1 MKPVVGI
8 IFNPYARINRK
19 QKNVQIRLMEEIL
32 GEKALIR
39 VTWTQ
44 EDIIPVLKEFKEA
57 GIKII
62 GISGGDGTI
71 SSVVSAYLNSFGDL
85 EVPIIIP
92 IKGGTM
98 NIVASEVGIKTNQ
111 AETCTI
117 LSKYLKDG
125 TVPIIEKGTIRIT
138 DPRYRY
144 PILYAFTWADG
155 LIYRFIKHYYKEGG
169 GKAKALKL
177 MFKTAF
183 LYLINPDNSY
193 FSEIKS
199 KVYIDA
205 EEIPFESH
213 LFIFASSLERTVFG
227 FRVFKEKIE
236 TGENFGVLY
245 VKYSFLQKSFYRIPL
260 FLYFGINTDPSK
272 IVISQVAKTLT
283 VEGNMGYTFDGE
295 VYDPDKEGYVK
306 LEAGPKIKIISPKG
320 KPISIRS

>member
-8 IFNPYARINRK
+8 IFNPYARINRE
-19 QKNVQIRLMEEIL
+19 QKNRQIHLIEEIL
-32 GEKALIR
+32 GEKALVR
-39 VTWTQ
+39 VTWSH
-44 EDIIPVLKEFKEA
+44 EDIIPALKEFKEA

-71 SSVVSAYLNSFGDL
+71 SSVVSAYINSFSDL
-85 EVPIIIP
+85 EVPIIVP
-92 IKGGTM
+92 MKGGTM
-98 NIVASEVGIKTNQ
+98 NIVANEVGIKTNQ
-111 AETCTI
+111 AETCII
-117 LSKYLKDG
+117 LSKYLEDG

-138 DPRYRY
+138 DLRYRHPRY
-144 PILYAFTWADG
+144 AFSWADG

-183 LYLINPDNSY
+183 LYFINPNNSY

-205 EEIPFESH
+205 EEIPFQSH
-213 LFIFASSLERTVFG
+213 LLIFSSSLEKTVFG

-245 VKYSFLQKSFYRIPL
+245 AKYSFLQKSFYRIPL
-260 FLYFGINTDPSK
+260 LLYFGINTDPSK
-272 IVISQVAKTLT
+272 IVISQIAKTLT
-283 VEGNMGYTFDGE
+283 VDGNRGYTFDGE

-320 KPISIRS
+320 KPTSIRS